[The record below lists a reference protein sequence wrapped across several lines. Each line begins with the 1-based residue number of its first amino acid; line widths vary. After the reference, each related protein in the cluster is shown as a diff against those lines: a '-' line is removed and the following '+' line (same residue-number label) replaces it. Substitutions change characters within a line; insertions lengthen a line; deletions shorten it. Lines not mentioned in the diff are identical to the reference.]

1 MESAPRA
8 PVLGGRRG
16 SGLFGLSP
24 ALLGSGGGSGG
35 YIRRA
40 VLAGASLAVLRGHG
54 SLSVFVLLLLHL
66 LHDFPDLALG
76 SLEGKARNGA
86 EPHQAL
92 EHQAKHEGFC
102 DK

>member
-8 PVLGGRRG
+8 PVLGCQGG

-40 VLAGASLAVLRGHG
+40 VLAGASLAVLRGRG

-76 SLEGKARNGA
+76 SLGGRQET
-86 EPHQAL
+86 ELSPHQAL
-92 EHQAKHEGFC
+92 QHQAKH
-102 DK
+102 